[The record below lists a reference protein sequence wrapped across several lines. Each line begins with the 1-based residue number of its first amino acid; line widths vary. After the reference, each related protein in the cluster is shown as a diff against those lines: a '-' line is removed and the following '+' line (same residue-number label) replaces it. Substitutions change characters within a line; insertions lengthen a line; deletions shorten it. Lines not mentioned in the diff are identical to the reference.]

1 MTIRNREL
9 SQFGSFIH
17 VENSTQEIGITTGA
31 FPYVGIGTTNPQYKL
46 HVIGDTNISGVISAT
61 GFYLNGNSLVD
72 ASIQYWESSGSDVYR
87 TSGSVGIGS
96 TIPAYTL
103 DVAGEIQAT
112 RFHSKQTTGTS
123 PFVVQSQTLV
133 ANLNADL
140 LDGKNAPS
148 GEIVGTS
155 DNQTLTTKTINLS
168 SNTLSGTLTQFN
180 TALSDDNF
188 VSLTGSETLTNKT
201 LTTPVIS
208 AISNSGIQTVP
219 TGNGT
224 LVSTNSVGVVTTGMI
239 FDGTITN
246 SDISASAAIAVSKLA
261 SSTIS
266 GVSLGSTLSTLTFNS
281 TYLSGTSYNG
291 SAAVTLTIKANSD
304 GSDPTGFPV
313 VARDAT
319 GSFSAGNSGTIT
331 AKDFN
336 STSDENLKTNIK
348 TIENGLETVKSL
360 RGVTFD
366 WKIGGQPSVG
376 VIAQELEKILPELV
390 KTGDVKT
397 VNYDGLVGV
406 LIEAIKELSAE
417 VEELKQQINK

>member
-1 MTIRNREL
+1 MPIPNREL
-9 SQFGSFIH
+9 SQFGSF
-17 VENSTQEIGITTGA
+17 VYVDNSSRNIGIATTST
-31 FPYVGIGTTNPQYKL
+31 PYLGIGTTNPEYKL
-46 HVIGDTNISGVISAT
+46 HVVGDTNIAGFVSAT
-61 GFYLNGNSLVD
+61 GFYLNGNELVN
-72 ASIQYWESSGSDVYR
+72 AEISVWTISGSDVYR
-87 TSGSVGIGS
+87 STGSVGIGS

-103 DVAGEIQAT
+103 DVAGQVQAT
-112 RFHSKQTTGTS
+112 RFRSTQTTGTS
-123 PFVVQSQTLV
+123 PLVVQSQTLV

-140 LDGKNAPS
+140 LDGKNGPA
-148 GEIVGTS
+148 GDIVGTS
-155 DNQTLTTKTINLS
+155 DSQTLTNKTINLS
-168 SNTLSGTLTQFN
+168 SNTLSGTLAQFN
-180 TALSDDNF
+180 SALSDDNF

-201 LTTPVIS
+201 LTSPIIS
-208 AISNSGIQTVP
+208 SISNSGIQTVP

-239 FDGTITN
+239 LDGTITN

-266 GVSLGSTLSTLTFNS
+266 GVSLGSTFPTLTFTS

-291 SAAVTLTIKANSD
+291 TSAVTLDIKANSD

-348 TIENGLETVKSL
+348 TVENGLETVKSL

-376 VIAQELEKILPELV
+376 VVAQELESVLPQLV
-390 KTGDVKT
+390 KTSDVKT

-406 LIEAIKELSAE
+406 LIEAIKELSTE
-417 VEELKQQINK
+417 VENLKQQLNK

>member
-17 VENSTQEIGITTGA
+17 VQNSTQEIGITTEA
-31 FPYVGIGTTNPQYKL
+31 LPYVGIGTTNPQYKL
-46 HVIGDTNISGVISAT
+46 HVIGDTNISGIVSAT
-61 GFYLNGNSLVD
+61 GYYLNGNALVN
-72 ASIQYWESSGSDVYR
+72 AAVQTWELSGSDVYR

-291 SAAVTLTIKANSD
+291 SASVTLAIKANSD

-331 AKDFN
+331 AQDFN
-336 STSDENLKTNIK
+336 STSDENLKSNIETFK
-348 TIENGLETVKSL
+348 NGLETIKSV

-366 WKIGGQPSVG
+366 WKSNQKPSVG
-376 VIAQELEKILPELV
+376 VIAQELERVLPELV
-390 KTGDVKT
+390 TEGDPKT
-397 VNYDGLVGV
+397 VNYNGLIGI
-406 LIEAIKELSAE
+406 LIEAVKELSAE
-417 VEELKQQINK
+417 VEDLKKSLNN